1 MVAIF
6 EFIRLHVCS
15 TDKCVELCAK
25 NDGIFSCV
33 HKGAGG

>member
-33 HKGAGG
+33 HKGVEG